1 MSLDFTA
8 ENLAVLIVVN
18 PCISHIHRTTTVSLD
33 YQESDP
39 EEIFTKVQQKYK
51 SALHDYWRIAA
62 LDFDKQNDLYINDAW
77 KVTFN
82 EIK

>member
-1 MSLDFTA
+1 MLLDFTA
-8 ENLAVLIVVN
+8 ENLAVLLIVVK
-18 PCISHIHRTTTVSLD
+18 PRFVTHRATTVSLD

-62 LDFDKQNDLYINDAW
+62 LDFDKQNDLFINDA
-77 KVTFN
+77 
-82 EIK
+82 

>member
-1 MSLDFTA
+1 M
-8 ENLAVLIVVN
+8 
-18 PCISHIHRTTTVSLD
+18 SLD

-77 KVTFN
+77 NDFQRNKELLPANFSS
-82 EIK
+82 

>member
-1 MSLDFTA
+1 VLLDFTA
-8 ENLAVLIVVN
+8 ENLAVLLIVVK
-18 PCISHIHRTTTVSLD
+18 PRFVTQRATTVSLD

-62 LDFDKQNDLYINDAW
+62 LDFDKQNDLFINDA
-77 KVTFN
+77 
-82 EIK
+82 